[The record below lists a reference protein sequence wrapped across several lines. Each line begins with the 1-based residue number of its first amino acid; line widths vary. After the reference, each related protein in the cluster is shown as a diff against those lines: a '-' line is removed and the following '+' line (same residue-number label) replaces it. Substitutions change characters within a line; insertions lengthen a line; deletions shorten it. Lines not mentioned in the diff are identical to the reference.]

1 MEMEW
6 RNVSLECVSNI
17 KLGNFPFSL
26 FLSNIKIIF
35 FFLSHSKSLIAI
47 FFSSAWKFFNIPSRM
62 KIRFNKLRVYE
73 NEGYFA
79 PELWKSFEI

>member
-6 RNVSLECVSNI
+6 RNVSLECASNI

-26 FLSNIKIIF
+26 FLSNIKIVF
-35 FFLSHSKSLIAI
+35 FFLNHSKSLIAI
-47 FFSSAWKFFNIPSRM
+47 FFSSGWKFFNIPSRM
-62 KIRFNKLRVYE
+62 KIRFNKLRMYE

-79 PELWKSFEI
+79 PELWKFFEI